1 MLPSLFTR
9 PLLWTQEVILQSA
22 AAEWTF
28 QELCLNN
35 FKLAQLQVT
44 CMTTST
50 CSACPNMHIPLK
62 FQSQITATR
71 VTDTVTGTSSA

>member
-9 PLLWTQEVILQSA
+9 PLLWTNEVMIQSA
-22 AAEWTF
+22 AAVSTF

-44 CMTTST
+44 CMTTS
-50 CSACPNMHIPLK
+50 SWAQPAPMHIPLK
-62 FQSQITATR
+62 VLNFISDLPPQ
-71 VTDTVTGTSSA
+71 G